1 MNALA
6 VRALVDDLS
15 LIEHP
20 PEDVHFYPAAPRIEV
35 RQRHLVVMHSARIV
49 AESRRPLRVIRAG
62 HPPIWFFAGDEVDHT
77 LLVPRV
83 SVTPPVCEL
92 GEFACFDVR
101 VERRRAPQAA
111 WSITRPA
118 PGFEALAGRFSF
130 FPGRLD
136 AALADGE
143 VVIAQPGG
151 ALPGWITREL
161 RGPFAA

>member
-6 VRALVDDLS
+6 VPALAGAFGPS
-15 LIEHP
+15 EHP
-20 PEDVHFYPAAPRIEV
+20 LEDVQRYPRSPRVEA
-35 RQRHLVVMHSARIV
+35 RDRHLIVIHSARIV
-49 AESRRPLRVIRAG
+49 AESHRPLRVVRTG
-62 HPPIWFFAGDEVDHT
+62 HPPIWFFAADEVQT
-77 LLVPRV
+77 ELLVLRPSLV
-83 SVTPPVCEL
+83 PPSCDL
-92 GEFACFDVR
+92 GECACFDVR
-101 VERRRAPQAA
+101 VDRRRAPQAA
-111 WSITRPA
+111 WAITRPA